1 MSENFRNRN
10 AYQDDQQERS
20 AKTVLV
26 QNDVEGFDP
35 AQARG
40 EPGQDS
46 F

>member
-1 MSENFRNRN
+1 MNENFRNRN

-20 AKTVLV
+20 AKTFLV
-26 QNDVEGFDP
+26 QNDGEGFDL

-40 EPGQDS
+40 EPGQAS